1 MQSPMKFHSQGIPH
15 YKRTGPRA
23 HRQHTSGTTH
33 SGEGLREQVRREGRR
48 DGHTCVLRVVRCVL
62 RGVCCVLC
70 AACCV
75 LRAVCY
81 VLTHPLSSLQAGIG
95 AKLLARSQDLRGLAT
110 FAGGDGGGEGDTAGA
125 YALPTPL
132 DLNPRSMTS
141 MTGRSSSSS
150 SPTSSTGG
158 GRSGSGRSPLSGS
171 RSGNRSGNRR
181 GDRSGG
187 WAAWK
192 AKTLTDAGSPVG
204 PRYHVVGA
212 DRHVV
217 VDGESNYL
225 LPGQNSKY
233 HNARQ
238 GEKAVG
244 RGRRRMSALYG
255 QNMNLMGHVRAGAS
269 SGGEASAALK
279 WTGSLR
285 ASHYKAATPSNKK
298 EFERMS
304 LMNANTYSTRRSK
317 SAPRGRPGARPRSAG
332 HVRRAAVSEYS
343 MPGEGGRGRYA
354 EELHTVYKYSVSTR
368 LTCVHAE
375 K

>member
-1 MQSPMKFHSQGIPH
+1 MCG
-15 YKRTGPRA
+15 
-23 HRQHTSGTTH
+23 
-33 SGEGLREQVRREGRR
+33 
-48 DGHTCVLRVVRCVL
+48 CVQC
-62 RGVCCVLC
+62 GVCCVLWLC
-70 AACCV
+70 GVCCVLRAACCV
-75 LRAVCY
+75 LRAACCVLCAVCY
-81 VLTHPLSSLQAGIG
+81 VLTQASFSSSPLSSLQAGIG

-110 FAGGDGGGEGDTAGA
+110 FAGGGGGGGGGEGEAAGP
-125 YALPTPL
+125 YTLPTPL
-132 DLNPRSMTS
+132 DLNPRSMT
-141 MTGRSSSSS
+141 GRSSSSSSSSS

-158 GRSGSGRSPLSGS
+158 GRLGSGSGRSPLSGMSGS
-171 RSGNRSGNRR
+171 RSGNRSG
-181 GDRSGG
+181 DRSGR
-187 WAAWK
+187 AAWK

-233 HNARQ
+233 HNAIK
-238 GEKAVG
+238 GEKATG

-255 QNMNLMGHVRAGAS
+255 QNMNLMGHVRAGAL

-304 LMNANTYSTRRSK
+304 RMSANTYSTQRSK

-354 EELHTVYKYSVSTR
+354 EELH
-368 LTCVHAE
+368 CVHIQCQRDPHVYTLRNE
-375 K
+375 NDILHHVYH